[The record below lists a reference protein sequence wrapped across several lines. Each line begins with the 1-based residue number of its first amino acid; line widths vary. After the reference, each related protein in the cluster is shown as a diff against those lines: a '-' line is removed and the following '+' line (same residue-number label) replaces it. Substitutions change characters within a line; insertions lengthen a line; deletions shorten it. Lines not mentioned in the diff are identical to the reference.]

1 MGSAAPPPTSPRA
14 HSADRTA
21 TTVCITLAVCVVIL
35 VAAFTIRSYRTK
47 TAPPETVQRRR
58 SLEGKRLP
66 ASILQTFRLVTYDA
80 EANMTDID
88 VEKGPVNMK
97 RPGSMIVEEKHL
109 EVPQTAHC
117 REDGTATTTLAR
129 ADGAEL
135 PPRIGYLDCS
145 ICMHTF
151 NMNDKI
157 RVLPC
162 KHDFHQA
169 CIDPWLV
176 GFSGTC
182 PVW

>member
-1 MGSAAPPPTSPRA
+1 MGPASSPTSPRA

-21 TTVCITLAVCVVIL
+21 TVVCIVLAVVVLTTIA
-35 VAAFTIRSYRTK
+35 VFTIKSFQTK
-47 TAPPETVQRRR
+47 TTPPENAQRP
-58 SLEGKRLP
+58 SHAEKGLP
-66 ASILQTFRLVTYDA
+66 AAILHTFRLVTYDA
-80 EANMTDID
+80 KSDMTEID
-88 VEKGPVNMK
+88 VEKGSLK
-97 RPGSMIVEEKHL
+97 TTRPGSIVAEEQELK
-109 EVPQTAHC
+109 VPQTAHC
-117 REDGTATTTLAR
+117 REDGTAINALAPAPG
-129 ADGAEL
+129 ADL
-135 PPRIGYLDCS
+135 PPKVGQSECS

-162 KHDFHQA
+162 KHDFHQT

>member
-1 MGSAAPPPTSPRA
+1 MGPSASPTSPRA
-14 HSADRTA
+14 RNADRTA
-21 TTVCITLAVCVVIL
+21 TVVCIVLAVVVLTTI
-35 VAAFTIRSYRTK
+35 AAFTIKSFQTK
-47 TAPPETVQRRR
+47 PTPPENAQRPR
-58 SLEGKRLP
+58 SHAEKGLP
-66 ASILQTFRLVTYDA
+66 AFILHTFRLVSYGAKSD
-80 EANMTDID
+80 MTEID
-88 VEKGPVNMK
+88 VERGSLNTT
-97 RPGSMIVEEKHL
+97 RPESIVVEEQELK
-109 EVPQTAHC
+109 VPQTAHC
-117 REDGTATTTLAR
+117 REDGTAINAPAPAKG
-129 ADGAEL
+129 ADL
-135 PPRIGYLDCS
+135 PPEVGQSECS